1 MSGNTIARDLW
12 GMRRIETF
20 MMKAMKSLAWA
31 VCLSVAWAGLSVAE
45 EAAENRTDPI
55 IRLQALIDREEV
67 DLKYDSK
74 WGYLPSMLEVL
85 DISRSSQAL
94 VFSKTSAQ
102 FRFISPPS
110 PRALYFNDDVY
121 VGWVRG
127 APFLEISAADP
138 SGGAVFYTLDQQP
151 TERPRFSPDRGEC
164 LPCHES
170 ARTLRIPG
178 HLTRSV
184 YPASDGLPYFS
195 LGTVDV
201 DQTTDLSKRF
211 GGWYVT
217 GTAGEMKHRGNATA
231 SSEEVAAE
239 LDAGPE
245 SAVTDLSRHFD
256 VSNYLTPHSDIVA
269 HLVLAHQTQMH
280 NHIALAQIEARR
292 ALDYRTDMI
301 RLFGESSPDLDAS
314 VRRRIE
320 SPSEKLVRHLLF
332 LEEAPLEGPVR
343 GTTPFAQEFQQK
355 GKRDS
360 KGRSLR
366 DLDLTGRLMQYPCS
380 YLIYSEAFTELPDE
394 VKQYTYRRLREILTE
409 PESGD
414 GFEHLS
420 RSDRSA
426 IAEILRETLPE
437 VAEFWGETALK

>member
-1 MSGNTIARDLW
+1 
-12 GMRRIETF
+12 
-20 MMKAMKSLAWA
+20 MMKAMRSVVW
-31 VCLSVAWAGLSVAE
+31 VMCLSVAAAAVSVAE
-45 EAAENRTDPI
+45 EVPESHTDPI
-55 IRLQALIDREEV
+55 SHLQARMDRAELE
-67 DLKYDSK
+67 LKNDST
-74 WGYLPSMLEVL
+74 WGYLPSLLEAL
-85 DISRSSQAL
+85 DIPRSSQVL

-138 SGGAVFYTLDQQP
+138 GGGAVFYTLDQGP
-151 TERPRFSPDRGEC
+151 AERPRFSRDRGEC
-164 LPCHES
+164 LQCHET
-170 ARTLRIPG
+170 ARTFRIPG

-184 YPASDGLPYFS
+184 YPGSDGIPYFS
-195 LGTVDV
+195 LGTVNV

-217 GTAGEMKHRGNATA
+217 GSAGEMTHRGNATA
-231 SSEEVAAE
+231 SSAAGAAE
-239 LDAGPE
+239 FDAGPE
-245 SAVTDLSRHFD
+245 SAVTDLSGHFE

-280 NHIALAQIEARR
+280 NHIALAQIEARG
-292 ALDYRTDMI
+292 ALDYRTEMI
-301 RLFGESSPDLDAS
+301 RLFGGASGDLDAS

-332 LEEAPLEGPVR
+332 VEEAPLQGPVR
-343 GTTPFAQEFQQK
+343 GTTSFARDFQQE

-366 DLDLTGRLMQYPCS
+366 DLDLTGRLFRYPCS
-380 YLIYSEAFTELPDE
+380 YLIYSEAFAELPAE

-409 PESGD
+409 QKGGD
-414 GFEHLS
+414 EFQHLS
-420 RSDRSA
+420 QGDRTA
-426 IAEILRETLPE
+426 IAEILQDTLPE
-437 VAEFWGETALK
+437 VAQYWGGAGLE